1 MQIKIN
7 IKQIIG
13 VFLIY
18 FALLWNQTN
27 VSEVYLKNYM
37 VPVAILFLGFLFIKS
52 RQLTK
57 WIVLCCGILFAFV
70 VLLRLSVGG
79 IGLEAFFNIVVLIV
93 VAAYAVAYNKEHF
106 FTRFLNVVVFL
117 ALISVIFWAFCWFF
131 PKVYE
136 SIAITYETK
145 MTYKIYSTSTLFKE
159 YNYKASGL
167 FIYVMREVDMRNTGI
182 FTEPGVYQMVL
193 NSALF
198 VLLALDKYLH
208 NISTKTKKVY
218 FFIIIVALLT
228 TQSTTG
234 YIGGCLIILFYIL
247 SANQS
252 IFAERKAVFSM
263 FVVVILG
270 LLIDYYIRGDS
281 SLMSV
286 AVLEKLMTNSNELSL
301 SADASGTA
309 RLGAIFVSLKSI
321 MSNPFGV
328 GYDNFSALLNVEKTG
343 YVAAAVLSFGAVWG
357 IIPLAFVLWWIFYPI
372 AKSDTLRTYKV
383 LFVLLYF
390 NTCLAQSNVFYPSLI
405 IISLA
410 LFYERKMRRLQEINK
425 EQV

>member
-7 IKQIIG
+7 IRQMIG

-18 FALLWNQTN
+18 FTLLWNQTN
-27 VSEVYLKNYM
+27 VSEIYLKNY
-37 VPVAILFLGFLFIKS
+37 VLPITILFSGLLFIKS

-57 WIVLCCGILFAFV
+57 WVVLCCGILFGV
-70 VLLRLSVGG
+70 VIVLRFSVGG
-79 IGLEAFFNIVVLIV
+79 IGLEAFLSIAVLIV
-93 VAAYAVAYNKEHF
+93 VTAYTVVYNREHF
-106 FTRFLNVVVFL
+106 FERFLKVVVFL

-131 PKVYE
+131 SEVYE
-136 SIAITYETK
+136 SIAMTYETK
-145 MTYKIYSTSTLFKE
+145 MTYKIYSTDVLFKE

-167 FIYVMREVDMRNTGI
+167 FLYVMREIDKRNTGI

-198 VLLALDKYLH
+198 VLLTLDQYLS
-208 NISTKTKKVY
+208 NISAKKKKIY
-218 FFIIIVALLT
+218 FVILIVALLT

-234 YIGGCLIILFYIL
+234 YIGGCLIILFYFL
-247 SANQS
+247 SAKQN
-252 IFAERKAVFSM
+252 IFAERKAVFSI
-263 FVVVILG
+263 FVMMVLG

-286 AVLEKLMTNSNELSL
+286 TVFDKLMTNSKELSL
-301 SADASGTA
+301 SANASGTA
-309 RLGAIFVSLKSI
+309 RLGAIYVSLKSI
-321 MSNPFGV
+321 INHPFGV
-328 GYDNFSALLNVEKTG
+328 GYDKFSVLMNVDKTG

-357 IIPLAFVLWWIFYPI
+357 VLPLAFVLWWIFYPI
-372 AKSDTLRTYKV
+372 ARSNTFKTYKI

-410 LFYERKMRRLQEINK
+410 LFYEKRIRCLQELSK